1 MKSTENSY
9 YSSSVISGIK
19 FDIFSTRKGI
29 KRIYLNKKA
38 SQLNTKEITKLHP
51 DDPFM
56 FNVFTELKEYFNSLR
71 SNFSVPLDITGT
83 KFQQKVWN
91 ELLKIPFGKTV
102 SYKTIAIGIGNIKAV
117 RAVGR
122 ANGTNPVP
130 IIIPCHRVIANDGKL
145 GGYSCGIKI
154 KEQLLELE
162 GCLSLE
168 LF

>member
-9 YSSSVISGIK
+9 YSSFVISGIK
-19 FDIFSTRKGI
+19 FDIFSSRKGI
-29 KRIYLNKKA
+29 KKIYINNKS
-38 SQLNTKEITKLHP
+38 SQQYTKEVTKLQP

-56 FNVFTELKEYFNSLR
+56 FNVFTELKEYFNGQR
-71 SNFSVPLDITGT
+71 SNFSVPLDIAGT
-83 KFQQKVWN
+83 IFQQKVWN

-102 SYKTIAIGIGNIKAV
+102 SYKKVAIGIGNVKAV

-122 ANGTNPVP
+122 ANGANPVP

-154 KEQLLELE
+154 KEKLLELE